1 MPHANGG
8 RERRA
13 IQHSVVT
20 DWLSSSGADD
30 ADRGTRADRHMAN
43 SRMGDM
49 GNTHRADYR
58 TAWNRSEA
66 RSPAQGRY
74 SMGAVTTGQ
83 CTAQDNNQ

>member
-1 MPHANGG
+1 MPHAKRG

-13 IQHSVVT
+13 LQHSIVT
-20 DWLSSSGADD
+20 GWLSSSGADD
-30 ADRGTRADRHMAN
+30 VNRGTRADRRMAN

-49 GNTHRADYR
+49 GNTHRADHR